1 MPTWRG
7 LRDPSGRT
15 TRSPPVSGRM
25 VQEAPAGTEPTGSP
39 LPSSVT
45 NSSPS
50 PPSVTLAAPSA
61 RTLARTCLAQG
72 RVELCDGE
80 IDIRIRVRAGDEACL
95 EGRGREEHTPGE
107 RRAVPAREQARV
119 RALRLGERAHR
130 PRGEMDAP
138 HRAGVTPGR
147 RDSSP
152 AR

>member
-50 PPSVTLAAPSA
+50 PPNVTLAAPTTSPMRSSGSTPGVRGVGGACGRGQAAAARA
-61 RTLARTCLAQG
+61 RTLARPRLAHG
-72 RVELCDGE
+72 PAELGDGE
-80 IDIRIRVRAGDEACL
+80 IDIRIRVRAGDEAGL
-95 EGRGREEHTPGE
+95 DGRGR
-107 RRAVPAREQARV
+107 
-119 RALRLGERAHR
+119 
-130 PRGEMDAP
+130 
-138 HRAGVTPGR
+138 
-147 RDSSP
+147 
-152 AR
+152 